1 MIREAKSKDA
11 KAIASIYNHYILNS
25 AISFE
30 EKPINENI
38 IIERI
43 NSNEKNKWWIYE
55 SADELLGYAYSTN
68 WKSRSAYRYTV
79 ESSIYLK
86 PNNFRNGIGTALYIK
101 LLESLKKEGFRR
113 VLAGISLPND
123 SSVLFHENLG
133 FKKVGQLEAVGYK
146 FKKWIDIGYWELKI

>member
-1 MIREAKSKDA
+1 MIREANSKDA
-11 KAIASIYNHYILNS
+11 KAIALIYNYYISNTT
-25 AISFE
+25 ISFE
-30 EKPINENI
+30 EKPVNENI
-38 IIERI
+38 VIQRI
-43 NSNEKNKWWIYE
+43 NSNEKNKWWIYQ
-55 SADELLGYAYSTN
+55 SADELLGYAYSTI
-68 WKSRSAYRYTV
+68 WKPRSAYRYTV

-123 SSVLFHENLG
+123 SSVLFHENFG

>member
-1 MIREAKSKDA
+1 MIREANSKDA

-30 EKPINENI
+30 EKPINEKI

-55 SADELLGYAYSTN
+55 SADELLGYAYSTK

-86 PNNFRNGIGTALYIK
+86 PNNFRNGIGTALYTK

-123 SSVLFHENLG
+123 SSVLFHENFG
-133 FKKVGQLEAVGYK
+133 FKKVGQLESVGYK

>member
-25 AISFE
+25 SISFE

-43 NSNEKNKWWIYE
+43 NYSGKNKWWIYE
-55 SADELLGYAYSTN
+55 SADELLGYGYSTN

-86 PNNFRNGIGTALYIK
+86 PIKFRNGIGTALYTK

-113 VLAGISLPND
+113 VLAGISLPNE
-123 SSVLFHENLG
+123 SSVLFHENFG
-133 FKKVGQLEAVGYK
+133 FKKVGQLESVGYK

>member
-1 MIREAKSKDA
+1 MIREANSKDA
-11 KAIASIYNHYILNS
+11 KAIALIYNYYISNTT
-25 AISFE
+25 ISFE
-30 EKPINENI
+30 EKPVNENI
-38 IIERI
+38 VIQRI
-43 NSNEKNKWWIYE
+43 NSNEKNKWWIYQ
-55 SADELLGYAYSTN
+55 SADELLGYAYSTI
-68 WKSRSAYRYTV
+68 WKPRSAYRYTV

-123 SSVLFHENLG
+123 SSVLFHENFG

-146 FKKWIDIGYWELKI
+146 FKKWIDIGYWELEI

>member
-43 NSNEKNKWWIYE
+43 NSNEKNKWWIYA
-55 SADELLGYAYSTN
+55 SADELLGYAYSTK

-86 PNNFRNGIGTALYIK
+86 PNNFRNGIGTALYTK

-123 SSVLFHENLG
+123 SSVLFHENFG
-133 FKKVGQLEAVGYK
+133 FKKVGQLESVGYK

>member
-25 AISFE
+25 TISFE
-30 EKPINENI
+30 ENPVNENI
-38 IIERI
+38 IIRRI
-43 NSNEKNKWWIYE
+43 NSSEQNKWWIYE
-55 SADELLGYAYSTN
+55 SADELLGYAYSTS
-68 WKSRSAYRYTV
+68 WKPRTAYRYTV

-86 PNNFRNGIGTALYIK
+86 PNNFRNGIGTALYTK

-113 VLAGISLPND
+113 VLAGISLPNY
-123 SSVLFHENLG
+123 SSVLFHENFG
-133 FKKVGQLEAVGYK
+133 FEKVGQLEAVGYK

>member
-25 AISFE
+25 SISFE

-43 NSNEKNKWWIYE
+43 NYSGKNKWWIYE
-55 SADELLGYAYSTN
+55 TADEVLGYAYSTY

-86 PNNFRNGIGTALYIK
+86 PNNFRNGIGTALYTK

-113 VLAGISLPND
+113 VLAGISLPNE
-123 SSVLFHENLG
+123 SSVLFHENFG

>member
-1 MIREAKSKDA
+1 MIREANSKDA
-11 KAIASIYNHYILNS
+11 KAIASIYNHYISNTT
-25 AISFE
+25 ISFE
-30 EKPINENI
+30 EKPVNENI
-38 IIERI
+38 VIQRI
-43 NSNEKNKWWIYE
+43 NSNEKNKWWIYQ
-55 SADELLGYAYSTN
+55 SAGELLGYAYSTK
-68 WKSRSAYRYTV
+68 WKPRSAYRYTV

-123 SSVLFHENLG
+123 SSVLFHENFG

>member
-1 MIREAKSKDA
+1 MIREANSKDA
-11 KAIASIYNHYILNS
+11 KAIASIYNHYISNTT
-25 AISFE
+25 ISFE
-30 EKPINENI
+30 EKPVNENI
-38 IIERI
+38 VTQRI
-43 NSNEKNKWWIYE
+43 YSNEKNKWWIYE
-55 SADELLGYAYSTN
+55 SEEELLGYAYSTK
-68 WKSRSAYRYTV
+68 WKPRSAYRYTV

-86 PNNFRNGIGTALYIK
+86 QNNFRNGIGTALYIK

-123 SSVLFHENLG
+123 SSVLFHENFG

>member
-1 MIREAKSKDA
+1 MIREANSKDA
-11 KAIASIYNHYILNS
+11 KAIALIYNYYISNTT
-25 AISFE
+25 ISFE
-30 EKPINENI
+30 EKPVNENI
-38 IIERI
+38 VIQRI
-43 NSNEKNKWWIYE
+43 NSNEKNKWWIYQ
-55 SADELLGYAYSTN
+55 SADELLGYAYSTK
-68 WKSRSAYRYTV
+68 WKPRSAYRYTV

-123 SSVLFHENLG
+123 SSVLFHENFG

>member
-1 MIREAKSKDA
+1 MIREANSKDA
-11 KAIASIYNHYILNS
+11 KAIALIYNYYISNTT
-25 AISFE
+25 ISFE
-30 EKPINENI
+30 EKPVNENI
-38 IIERI
+38 IIQRI
-43 NSNEKNKWWIYE
+43 NSNEKNKWWIYQ
-55 SADELLGYAYSTN
+55 SADELLGYAYSTK
-68 WKSRSAYRYTV
+68 WKPRSAYRYTV

-123 SSVLFHENLG
+123 SSVLFHENFG

>member
-25 AISFE
+25 SISFD

-43 NSNEKNKWWIYE
+43 NYSGKNKWWIYE

-86 PNNFRNGIGTALYIK
+86 PNNFRNGIGSALYAK

-123 SSVLFHENLG
+123 PSVLFHENFG
-133 FKKVGQLEAVGYK
+133 FKKVGQFESVGYK

>member
-25 AISFE
+25 TISFE
-30 EKPINENI
+30 ENLVNENI
-38 IIERI
+38 IIQRI
-43 NSNEKNKWWIYE
+43 NSDQKNKWWIYE
-55 SADELLGYAYSTN
+55 SIDGLLGYAYSTN

-101 LLESLKKEGFRR
+101 LLESLKKEDIKEF
-113 VLAGISLPND
+113 
-123 SSVLFHENLG
+123 
-133 FKKVGQLEAVGYK
+133 K
-146 FKKWIDIGYWELKI
+146 FKKFH

>member
-1 MIREAKSKDA
+1 MIRKANSKDA
-11 KAIASIYNHYILNS
+11 KAIASIYNYYISNTT
-25 AISFE
+25 ISFE
-30 EKPINENI
+30 EKPVNENI
-38 IIERI
+38 VIQRI

-55 SADELLGYAYSTN
+55 SADELLGYAYSTK
-68 WKSRSAYRYTV
+68 WKPRSAYRYTV

-123 SSVLFHENLG
+123 SSVLFHENFG

-146 FKKWIDIGYWELKI
+146 FKKWIDIGYWELEI

>member
-1 MIREAKSKDA
+1 MIREANSKDA
-11 KAIASIYNHYILNS
+11 KAIASIYNHYISNTT
-25 AISFE
+25 ISFE
-30 EKPINENI
+30 EKPVNENI
-38 IIERI
+38 VIQRI
-43 NSNEKNKWWIYE
+43 NSNEKNKWWIYQ
-55 SADELLGYAYSTN
+55 SADELLGYAYSTK
-68 WKSRSAYRYTV
+68 WKPRSAYRYTV

-146 FKKWIDIGYWELKI
+146 FKKWIDIGYWELEI